1 VSQRRHPESYL
12 RKIAELGEAGRD
24 RVRQG
29 RALQQQSQGGGAAG
43 HVGRR
48 AHVATPVQTCDLP
61 TLAIVRGLGPVV
73 MKLSASVASVTA
85 ALVLLMAP
93 PTRAAQG
100 SVDPL
105 SLVVAPGAS
114 LELDGDS
121 SLHRYSAKAH
131 GMEAVVG
138 LDSAR
143 VPTAAQALDLE
154 GLVRGHFIK
163 TFHLFVP
170 VDQLSSG
177 EKGLDANMRKALKG
191 DRYKQIRFQMDSYD
205 VLAAPTGTAILAVAL
220 HGRLSLAGVE
230 RKIDVAAAG
239 VRVRDGLEISGSKD
253 LLMTDYQIKP
263 PTMMLGAIRTKNL
276 ITVKFNATLEREH
289 TQ

>member
-1 VSQRRHPESYL
+1 MTSQARRAPMRPTVH
-12 RKIAELGEAGRD
+12 
-24 RVRQG
+24 
-29 RALQQQSQGGGAAG
+29 RAL
-43 HVGRR
+43 
-48 AHVATPVQTCDLP
+48 
-61 TLAIVRGLGPVV
+61 LAL
-73 MKLSASVASVTA
+73 VASA
-85 ALVLLMAP
+85 AAAFVLLMALP
-93 PTRAAQG
+93 TSGGQAAATRA
-100 SVDPL
+100 L

-131 GMEAVVG
+131 GIEAGVG
-138 LDSAR
+138 LDGAR
-143 VPTAAQALDLE
+143 VPTAAQASDLE

-163 TFHLFVP
+163 TFHLVVP

-205 VLAAPTGTAILAVAL
+205 VEAPPTKAATLTVVL

-230 RKIDVAAAG
+230 RQIDVIAAG
-239 VRVRDGLEISGSKD
+239 VRVRGGLAISGSKD

-263 PTMMLGAIRTKNL
+263 PTMMLGAIKTKNL
-276 ITVKFNATLEREH
+276 ITVKFNATLEREQ
-289 TQ
+289 T